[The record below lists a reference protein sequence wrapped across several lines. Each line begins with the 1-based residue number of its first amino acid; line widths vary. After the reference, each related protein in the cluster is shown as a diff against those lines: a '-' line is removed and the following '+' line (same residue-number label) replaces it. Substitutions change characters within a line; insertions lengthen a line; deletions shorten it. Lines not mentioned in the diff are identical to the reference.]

1 MNPALNANAT
11 PLKRLRRGAILL
23 VSTVVLATIGYR
35 FLGYSWTEAFWMV
48 VITISSVGYGERSS
62 GSPAVMWLSMGVIF
76 VGMSCAAYTLGGFIQ
91 LLFAGEIERHLGVR
105 RVNKEIEQLRDHVIV
120 CGYGRVGELLAG
132 RLRRMNV
139 SCVIIDSDP
148 TRIELA
154 RSRQLIALVGDATA
168 EETLNSGGLERAKT
182 LVTSLPSD
190 AENVFITLT
199 ARQSNSKVNIIARAE
214 HPSSEKKL
222 RQAGANRVVMPTVV
236 GASQMARL
244 VTRPATAAVM
254 DLLGET
260 TYEELELDEV
270 VVESTSPLSGHTL
283 GECQSLLQQRIMVV
297 AVHPPE
303 GRLMFNPLPTQV
315 IHANDILV
323 VMGHSQDIAKLKTKL
338 RLSESSD

>member
-1 MNPALNANAT
+1 MKQPLNGNAT
-11 PLKRLRRGAILL
+11 PIDRLRTGAILL
-23 VSTVVLATIGYR
+23 VSTVVVATIGYR
-35 FLGYSWTEAFWMV
+35 LLGYSWTEAFWLV

-62 GSPAVMWLSMGVIF
+62 EGSAVIWLSIGVIL
-76 VGMSCAAYTLGGFIQ
+76 VGMSSAAYTFGGFIQ
-91 LLFAGEIERHLGVR
+91 LLFVGEIERHLGVR

-139 SCVIIDSDP
+139 TCAIIDSDQA
-148 TRIELA
+148 RVELA
-154 RSRQLIALVGDATA
+154 RSRQLIALTGDATE
-168 EETLNSGGLERAKT
+168 EETLNSAGLGRAKT

-199 ARQSNSKVNIIARAE
+199 ARQSNSTVNIIARAE
-214 HPSSEKKL
+214 HSSSEKKL

-270 VVESTSPLSGHTL
+270 VVESTSPLSGHSL
-283 GECQSLLQQRIMVV
+283 GECQSLLQQRLMVV

-303 GRLMFNPLPTQV
+303 GRLIFNPMPTQV
-315 IHANDILV
+315 INANDILV
-323 VMGHSQDIAKLKTKL
+323 VMGHSHDIAKLKTKL
-338 RLSESSD
+338 RLSESSN

>member
-1 MNPALNANAT
+1 M
-11 PLKRLRRGAILL
+11 L
-23 VSTVVLATIGYR
+23 VSTVALATIGYR

-62 GSPAVMWLSMGVIF
+62 GSLAVMWLSMGVIF

-91 LLFAGEIERHLGVR
+91 LLFEGEIERHLGVR

-120 CGYGRVGELLAG
+120 CGYGRVGELLTS
-132 RLRRMNV
+132 RLQRMNV
-139 SCVIIDSDP
+139 ACVIIDSDS

-154 RSRQLIALVGDATA
+154 RSRQLVALVGDATE
-168 EETLNSGGLERAKT
+168 EETLNSAGLVRAKT

-199 ARQSNSKVNIIARAE
+199 ARQSSSKVNIIARAE
-214 HPSSEKKL
+214 HQSSEKKL
-222 RQAGANRVVMPTVV
+222 RQAGANRVVMSTVV

-260 TYEELELDEV
+260 TYEELELDEI
-270 VVESTSPLSGHTL
+270 VVESASPLSGHTL

-297 AVHPPE
+297 AVHPSD
-303 GRLMFNPLPTQV
+303 GRLIFNPLPTQS

-338 RLSESSD
+338 RLSESSG